1 MKRIMVNKTNPH
13 VLENLTKKQP
23 CIIFFHMD
31 GCGHCEGV
39 KKVWPDFKK
48 KMCQK
53 HKTKIPFIDVNS
65 DALPLIDNNKFNIRG
80 FPSIVKSLPN
90 NNVVEEFNGP
100 DRSKES
106 LIKWFESKFNREL
119 NKPKKIVMSKKFPI
133 LRKKITLKVNKKKS
147 PRKKKS
153 LGKRKKKSLG
163 KRKKKSPRKKKSQ
176 KKNKKARGKRK
187 TVSPVDSM
195 IETPRS
201 ELFS

>member
-48 KMCQK
+48 NMCRK
-53 HKTKIPFIDVNS
+53 HKTKMPFIDVNAN
-65 DALPLIDNNKFNIRG
+65 ALPFIDNNKFNIRG

-106 LIKWFESKFNREL
+106 LIKWFESKFKREL
-119 NKPKKIVMSKKFPI
+119 NKPKKIILTKKLPV
-133 LRKKITLKVNKKKS
+133 LKKKKTLKPNKKKSPTKKVNKPPIKKRKKS

-153 LGKRKKKSLG
+153 PKKKKKS
-163 KRKKKSPRKKKSQ
+163 KKQKEVPSSIDSMYESPRS
-176 KKNKKARGKRK
+176 
-187 TVSPVDSM
+187 D
-195 IETPRS
+195 
-201 ELFS
+201 LFS

>member
-1 MKRIMVNKTNPH
+1 MKRIMINKTNPH
-13 VLENLTKKQP
+13 LLENLTKKQP
-23 CIIFFHMD
+23 CVIFFHMD

-39 KKVWPDFKK
+39 KKVWPGFKRN
-48 KMCQK
+48 MCQK

-90 NNVVEEFNGP
+90 NDTIEEFNGP

-119 NKPKKIVMSKKFPI
+119 SKPKKIVMTKKFPI

-147 PRKKKS
+147 PRKRKS
-153 LGKRKKKSLG
+153 LGKK
-163 KRKKKSPRKKKSQ
+163 KKKSPRKRKSPR
-176 KKNKKARGKRK
+176 KKNKKARGKIK
-187 TVSPVDSM
+187 TLSPIDSM
-195 IETPRS
+195 VETPRS
-201 ELFS
+201 DLFS